1 MSFGFATCQ
10 IHGNDHTFVI
20 TGKVPSGLLV
30 HPDRQHLI
38 YALGDTVIIENLEEK
53 KNSKGLGDSQKV
65 YLRGHTDNVTCI
77 AVSNTG
83 KYIASGQQT
92 HMGFKADI
100 IVWDYEEKKLCHTFT
115 LHKVKVQALAFSPND
130 LYLVSLGGQD
140 DGW

>member
-1 MSFGFATCQ
+1 
-10 IHGNDHTFVI
+10 
-20 TGKVPSGLLV
+20 VPNGLLV

-38 YALGDTVIIENLEEK
+38 YALGDTVIIETLEEK
-53 KNSKGLGDSQKV
+53 RNKKDKSLNDSQKV

-100 IVWDYEEKKLCHTFT
+100 IVWDYEQRQLFHTFT

-140 DGW
+140 DGR

>member
-1 MSFGFATCQ
+1 M
-10 IHGNDHTFVI
+10 
-20 TGKVPSGLLV
+20 

-83 KYIASGQQT
+83 RYIASGQQT

-100 IVWDYEEKKLCHTFT
+100 IVWDYEKKELCHTFT